1 MVALFPK
8 MHIEEELESHV
19 YFGARGLFQ
28 LSAKGGVA
36 VFQSAEVFR
45 VLQRASVHIDFRK
58 AGKVRAN

>member
-28 LSAKGGVA
+28 LSAKGRGA

-45 VLQRASVHIDFRK
+45 VLQRASVH
-58 AGKVRAN
+58 